1 MLHWGA
7 VRKMGIAQF
16 PSSLDE
22 TSGLLIHAIEQVG
35 DGVLLVDERNRILWL
50 NAAAVAI
57 CGWPREE
64 LTGQNVGVLAP
75 PEMRERY
82 DTEHY
87 PGERN
92 RMLELLADP
101 HDIRMIRKDG
111 QNRWISFSLSETRVG
126 ERRLHLAVFRDV
138 TEQRDQQHRMRLLSM
153 GLDGSRN
160 AVIVTDAEGL
170 AVYVNAGFSRLFGY
184 SEAETLA
191 KRAADL
197 LTRNCRGNAPPADL
211 ADFLAGR
218 AGLQADRVLHDRQG
232 QPLWCSCS
240 VNPILDEYGVRTNTV
255 CIFTD
260 ITQTKIHEVLQHR
273 VLDAMAHEASLADV
287 ATLLCREVERLAP
300 QVLASVVRVDKGGR
314 LRPLA
319 APSLPE
325 AYSQALEGIRIGPDM
340 GACGHAAYTGEATLV
355 PDLQV
360 HPSWQGL
367 RAFLP
372 PDLHAC
378 WSTPI
383 KSSRGQVIGTFAFY
397 YHDHAGPVELHRRL
411 VEAGIHLCALAME
424 REESRRRIRRLA
436 FYDEL
441 TGLPNRALLL
451 AHGDQAIS
459 AGEDGPLAVLFI
471 DVDRFKQVN
480 DSLGH
485 QAGNEF
491 LRVLAQRLQAQ
502 TGHPDIIGRLA
513 GDEFGI
519 VLPDCDARHAADAAE
534 RVQAALS
541 QPLTLGGVV
550 VKPSLTIGISIHP
563 DNGRDM
569 DTLLQRAD
577 MALHQAKAD
586 GRGDFRFF
594 SETMNQHAQAHLAL
608 EAALRDALQNE
619 SLELHY
625 QPQVRLRDGR
635 LHGVEALARWR
646 HPVLGTIPPVR
657 FIPLAEECGMIA
669 ALGQWALRT
678 ACRQLAAWRKAGLDV
693 PTVSVN
699 LSPTCFHDPKLA
711 ETVTAL
717 IRESGLQARDLTI
730 EITEEVVLDSHPE
743 TMRTLAELKTC
754 GMRLS
759 MDDFGTGYSSLS
771 HLRKLPL
778 NELKLDK
785 SFVDDIANDPAARAL
800 TLAVM
805 HIGESLGLDVVAEGV
820 EDAKQLAL
828 LDAQGYHAVQ
838 GYFYSPALTAADLER
853 WLRERTPVP
862 AGTA

>member
-1 MLHWGA
+1 
-7 VRKMGIAQF
+7 MGIAQF

-22 TSGLLIHAIEQVG
+22 TSGLLINAIEQVG

-64 LTGQNVGVLAP
+64 LTGQNVGMLAP
-75 PEMRERY
+75 PEVRERY
-82 DTEHY
+82 DTERY
-87 PGERN
+87 PDERN

-101 HDIRMIRKDG
+101 HDIRLIRKDG
-111 QNRWISFSLSETRVG
+111 LCRWISFSLSETRVG
-126 ERRLHLAVFRDV
+126 ARRVHLVVFRDV

-160 AVIVTDAEGL
+160 AVVVTGTDGRI
-170 AVYVNAGFSRLFGY
+170 VYVNIGFTRLFGH
-184 SEAETLA
+184 SETEAMAQPAAE
-191 KRAADL
+191 L
-197 LTRNCRGNAPPADL
+197 LSRGRREDGGPDDL

-218 AGLQADRVLHDRQG
+218 LGIQADRMLYDRQG

-273 VLDAMAHEASLADV
+273 VLDAMAHEAPLADV
-287 ATLLCREVERLAP
+287 ATLLCHEVERLAP
-300 QVLASVVRVDKGGR
+300 QVLAAVIRVDKGGR

-325 AYSQALEGIRIGPDM
+325 AYSQAMEGIRIGPDV
-340 GACGHAAYTGEATLV
+340 GACGHSAFTGEATLV
-355 PDLQV
+355 PDLHT
-360 HPSWQGL
+360 HPAWQAL
-367 RAFLP
+367 CPLLP

-471 DVDRFKQVN
+471 DVDRFKQIN

-502 TGHPDIIGRLA
+502 TGHADIIGRLA

-550 VKPSLTIGISIHP
+550 VKPSVTIGISIHP
-563 DNGRDM
+563 DNGGDM

-646 HPVLGTIPPVR
+646 HPVLGTIPPSR

-669 ALGQWALRT
+669 ALGHWALRT
-678 ACRQLAAWRKAGLDV
+678 ACRQLAAWRRAGLDV

-699 LSPTCFHDPKLA
+699 LSPTCFHEPRLA
-711 ETVTAL
+711 ERVGAL
-717 IRESGLQARDLTI
+717 VRDAGLQPCDLTI

-743 TMRTLAELKTC
+743 TLRTLAELKTC

-785 SFVDDIANDPAARAL
+785 SFVDDIADDPAARAL
-800 TLAVM
+800 TLAIM

-820 EDAKQLAL
+820 EDARQLAL
-828 LDAQGYHAVQ
+828 LDAQGYHVVQ
-838 GYFYSPALTAADLER
+838 GYFYSPALAADELER
-853 WLRERTPVP
+853 WLRERVP
-862 AGTA
+862 APAGVH